1 MAPHSSALA
10 WEIPWTGEPGGPQA
24 AGRGVG
30 QAERPRSL
38 SGGAVTRALASWLG
52 CFWPRLRAALS
63 MGKRRGAVPPAA
75 LLLPPGWP
83 LLCFGRSCCVVGM
96 LGSRSCLGPP
106 RRRLCSGGAG
116 GLEGSSV
123 VQSPPPCWVL
133 GASWL
138 CHCRLGAGL
147 WVRQPLEVES

>member
-75 LLLPPGWP
+75 LSFCLRAGHCCASVGAAVSWGCWALARVWDPRGVGSALEEQEDWRGAASCSHLHHAGCWERPGSAVADWGQV
-83 LLCFGRSCCVVGM
+83 FGYV
-96 LGSRSCLGPP
+96 SRW
-106 RRRLCSGGAG
+106 R
-116 GLEGSSV
+116 
-123 VQSPPPCWVL
+123 
-133 GASWL
+133 
-138 CHCRLGAGL
+138 
-147 WVRQPLEVES
+147 